1 MQSLLTR
8 DPPPHPPFYFWYA
21 LPQSTSVEMFP
32 ALAMMVRAGLEKQKR
47 RETAKEVERC
57 VLEPG
62 VAWWSR
68 DVVLRREEFLGGE

>member
-1 MQSLLTR
+1 
-8 DPPPHPPFYFWYA
+8 
-21 LPQSTSVEMFP
+21 MFP

-62 VAWWSR
+62 VAWWSI
-68 DVVLRREEFLGGE
+68 VLRREEFLGGERHGFGGAGLFMMNCTILTPLV